1 MDVDVRIPHQ
11 EIVHDD
17 LDDAADDHGED
28 GRLLLAVGLQDS
40 VGQDHQADEDEGDA
54 QHLKMG
60 ARRQGILPLGRQHQD
75 HDGRGENTEADARRQ
90 GQNGDDAE
98 GGEMI
103 RSAPAWSCR
112 ARAAAANGIKL
123 MVTGYTKEATML
135 GISMAMLYWPFRAAA
150 DSSDSRQGVLQ
161 LAHDDLG
168 VDDVQDA
175 HCGVAEG
182 DGDANGQDLP
192 DQMVLPE
199 GTSRDCVR
207 FRCFVKY
214 PTKNSMETAVPAV
227 TPRMAAAAPISRL
240 MPMRSTYHA
249 SGRPIASFKSASSTW
264 ETAVG
269 VMLPWPWV

>member
-1 MDVDVRIPHQ
+1 MMGVERTLRPMP
-11 EIVHDD
+11 
-17 LDDAADDHGED
+17 A
-28 GRLLLAVGLQDS
+28 GR
-40 VGQDHQADEDEGDA
+40 
-54 QHLKMG
+54 
-60 ARRQGILPLGRQHQD
+60 ARMAMMRK
-75 HDGRGENTEADARRQ
+75 
-90 GQNGDDAE
+90 AE
-98 GGEMI
+98 EMI

-150 DSSDSRQGVLQ
+150 DSSDSSRAFCSWPMTILVSMMFRMLI
-161 LAHDDLG
+161 
-168 VDDVQDA
+168 
-175 HCGVAEG
+175 AELLRVMG
-182 DGDANGQDLP
+182 MPMARICRIRWL
-192 DQMVLPE
+192 LPE

-207 FRCFVKY
+207 FRCFAKY

>member
-1 MDVDVRIPHQ
+1 MR
-11 EIVHDD
+11 
-17 LDDAADDHGED
+17 
-28 GRLLLAVGLQDS
+28 
-40 VGQDHQADEDEGDA
+40 
-54 QHLKMG
+54 K
-60 ARRQGILPLGRQHQD
+60 
-75 HDGRGENTEADARRQ
+75 
-90 GQNGDDAE
+90 AE
-98 GGEMI
+98 EMI

-150 DSSDSRQGVLQ
+150 DSSDSSRAFCSWPMTILVSMMFRMLI
-161 LAHDDLG
+161 
-168 VDDVQDA
+168 
-175 HCGVAEG
+175 AELLRVMG
-182 DGDANGQDLP
+182 MPMARICRIRWL
-192 DQMVLPE
+192 LPE

-249 SGRPIASFKSASSTW
+249 SGRPMASFKSASSTW